1 MKILITGVCGNIG
14 KYITGPLSKKHEII
28 AADINEEGFEFFKEE
43 NLDFKILDIR
53 NPQACN
59 EIIRDVDVVIHLAG
73 EALPDADFQTLEEL
87 NIEGTKN
94 VLSACSKHGIKRF
107 IYASSIHAV
116 SGYPSDKQIE
126 VDDPVRPGD
135 LYGVSKCFNE
145 ALCSYFAYHKGM
157 ECIAIRIGSYNAF
170 TDEEEN
176 LNLETLSIF
185 ISPRDMLSLIEAS
198 IEVQMKEP
206 FYILHGVSDNTYKHL
221 SLHRTKELVD
231 YQPEDNSFII
241 AGVSDI

>member
-1 MKILITGVCGNIG
+1 MKILITGACGNIG
-14 KYITGPLSKKHEII
+14 KYISIPLSKKH
-28 AADINEEGFEFFKEE
+28 DITAVDISDEGFEYFKEE
-43 NLDFKILDIR
+43 NIDFQILDIR
-53 NPQACN
+53 NPAHCN
-59 EIIRDVDVVIHLAG
+59 KIIKDFDMVIHFAG
-73 EALPDADFQTLEEL
+73 EAMPDADFQSLEEL

-94 VLSACSKHGIKRF
+94 VISSCSKSGVKRF

-126 VDDPVRPGD
+126 IDDPVRPGD

-157 ECIAIRIGSYNAF
+157 ECMAIRIGSYNAF
-170 TDEEEN
+170 TDEKEN

-185 ISPRDMLSLIEAS
+185 ISPEDMLRLIEAC
-198 IEVQMKEP
+198 IAAEMKEP

-221 SLHRTKELVD
+221 SLYRTKELVD
-231 YQPEDNSFII
+231 YHPQDNSFII
-241 AGVSDI
+241 ARVSEI